1 MEDVILNIKK
11 EGKDTPVVISIKGY
25 LDSATSYKLVE
36 AVETLIKEGYY
47 KIIFNMG
54 ELEYL
59 SSAGISVVS
68 ETLESVKSKNG
79 DLKLTNVSQRVVKV
93 LDLCGVAKLL
103 EMHTGEADA
112 VQSFKSG
119 VLVKES
125 LPSEIKC
132 PGCEFRSVIE
142 NPDIYK
148 CPKCG
153 DIFYVDEKARIE
165 PLEKEKNTSAVSKLD
180 VWFKADISYI
190 SPIRRL
196 VGSAAMREGFSEE
209 SIHELELAIDESIT
223 NIIEHGYN
231 FDASKSIG
239 VNIGFDK
246 DKMIITISDKG
257 KPFNI
262 QKLPEN
268 SFFSSKGPFRGRGQY
283 IIRNTIDKI
292 EYIPI
297 SGVENKLILTK
308 LKKDADNKGIAFIKV
323 V

>member
-1 MEDVILNIKK
+1 MEDVILDIKK
-11 EGKDTPVVISIKGY
+11 NGKENPVVVSIKGY

-36 AVETLIKEGYY
+36 VVEALIKEGYF
-47 KIIFNMG
+47 KLIFNMH

-68 ETLESVKSKNG
+68 ETLESVKGKNG

-103 EMHTGEADA
+103 EMHQGEAEA
-112 VQSFKSG
+112 VKSFLG
-119 VLVKES
+119 GAPAKES
-125 LPSEIKC
+125 LPAEIKC
-132 PGCEFRSVIE
+132 PGCEFRAVIE

-153 DIFYVDEKARIE
+153 DIFYVDGKAKIE
-165 PLEKEKNTSAVSKLD
+165 PLEKEKNTNAVSKLD
-180 VWFKADISYI
+180 IWFKADISYI

-196 VGSAAMREGFSEE
+196 VGSTAMREGFSEE

-239 VNIGFDK
+239 VNIAFDQ

-257 KPFNI
+257 KPFNM

-292 EYIPI
+292 EYTPV
-297 SGVENKLILTK
+297 SGVENKLVLTK
-308 LKKDADNKGIAFIKV
+308 IKKDADKKGMGFIKV